1 MRHRRTTNENKM
13 LSKMENMISMM
24 ATEKPFE
31 RLQSLEQKI
40 NEVDKIQTIENYIAQ
55 LKERIWA
62 VKEVLTTAEASAY
75 LGLSESYI
83 YKLTSLKQIP
93 HYKPNGKLVYFNR
106 KELCEWAMRNQV
118 QTIGQP
124 AAITREELLFFVN
137 SHGRSFDY
145 NKEIKKSFPNH
156 CYNLSKLDTSKI
168 TNMYSLFAYNNF
180 NGDISNWDVSNVTN
194 MRSLFYNSKFFNSN
208 ISNWNI
214 SNVTNMR
221 YMFYAAINFNQLL
234 NFNTSEVTNMSNMF
248 YEAISF
254 NQPLNFNTSNVTNM
268 EAMFYEAEKFNSDI
282 GNWDVSNVIDMSYI
296 FANTKTFNQNISSWN
311 LDNIKST
318 YSMFDN
324 AKAFLDKYNS
334 SNPLPNYT
342 DEIKKW
348 FNLNRDKMNEI
359 SIKDQHG
366 EDIDDFFSNITDIY
380 STNRIGL
387 HNNIHSLPISIP

>member
-124 AAITREELLFFVN
+124 AAITREELNFQQEILNVENYLKRFGSLAELL
-137 SHGRSFDY
+137 SHLE
-145 NKEIKKSFPNH
+145 NVE
-156 CYNLSKLDTSKI
+156 KI
-168 TNMYSLFAYNNF
+168 A
-180 NGDISNWDVSNVTN
+180 
-194 MRSLFYNSKFFNSN
+194 
-208 ISNWNI
+208 
-214 SNVTNMR
+214 
-221 YMFYAAINFNQLL
+221 YAAKEFL
-234 NFNTSEVTNMSNMF
+234 NIDEVAA
-248 YEAISF
+248 YL
-254 NQPLNFNTSNVTNM
+254 Q
-268 EAMFYEAEKFNSDI
+268 
-282 GNWDVSNVIDMSYI
+282 VSKGYVYKLTMQKELTVYKPNGKNI
-296 FANTKTFNQNISSWN
+296 FI
-311 LDNIKST
+311 LRD
-318 YSMFDN
+318 D
-324 AKAFLDKYNS
+324 
-334 SNPLPNYT
+334 
-342 DEIKKW
+342 
-348 FNLNRDKMNEI
+348 LNRW
-359 SIKDQHG
+359 IKRNPC
-366 EDIDDFFSNITDIY
+366 FSNTEIE
-380 STNRIGL
+380 RQA
-387 HNNIHSLPISIP
+387 NIIAYTLGQKSKNKPTKGGKK